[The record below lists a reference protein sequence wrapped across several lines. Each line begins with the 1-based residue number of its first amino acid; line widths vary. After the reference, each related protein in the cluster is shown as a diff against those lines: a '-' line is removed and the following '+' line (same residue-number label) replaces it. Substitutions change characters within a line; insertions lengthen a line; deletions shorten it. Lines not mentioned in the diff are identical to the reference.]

1 MTQYPGKFLF
11 FLVSCTYCPTDRYEP
26 DKSFF
31 GTPRSRLLEGQTPL
45 EKLAGQVQGGSGQ
58 WSHEGPIER
67 SRHQRMQGQ
76 DRHHMDQEEK
86 DEKYK
91 NLPGVRTGTTA
102 LGLVEHRGNQPF
114 FHVPVF
120 TTPIPK
126 NGKFV
131 TRNPNPLRGF
141 AASLRNITSNLS
153 KKLPTSLT
161 RITDK
166 LPSLPSPV
174 DGLARLHEAMKGATK
189 VKHGT
194 KTGFFSTL
202 QVRERTLAPA
212 TRPSQNRNR
221 GVGRRLDTFSR
232 WHMLRPS
239 LLRFTFIIF
248 YLQVH
253 QDGKLQE

>member
-1 MTQYPGKFLF
+1 MTFM
-11 FLVSCTYCPTDRYEP
+11 VRYEP

-31 GTPRSRLLEGQTPL
+31 GTPRSRQLEGETPL
-45 EKLAGQVQGGSGQ
+45 EKLAGKTQGTSGE
-58 WSHEGPIER
+58 WNHEGPVER
-67 SRHQRMQGQ
+67 TRHQRMQGRE
-76 DRHHMDQEEK
+76 RHHMQQE
-86 DEKYK
+86 DERYK

-141 AASLRNITSNLS
+141 AASLRNITSSLS
-153 KKLPTSLT
+153 QKLPTTLT
-161 RITDK
+161 RITNK

-189 VKHGT
+189 VLKLSFD
-194 KTGFFSTL
+194 KELFPFF
-202 QVRERTLAPA
+202 QVQERTLAPA
-212 TRPSQNRNR
+212 TRPSRQRNG

-232 WHMLRPS
+232 
-239 LLRFTFIIF
+239 
-248 YLQVH
+248 
-253 QDGKLQE
+253 

>member
-1 MTQYPGKFLF
+1 M
-11 FLVSCTYCPTDRYEP
+11 VRYEP

-31 GTPRSRLLEGQTPL
+31 GTPRSRQLEGETPL
-45 EKLAGQVQGGSGQ
+45 EKLAGKVQGTTGGE
-58 WSHEGPIER
+58 WNDRGPVER
-67 SRHQRMQGQ
+67 TRHQRMQGR
-76 DRHHMDQEEK
+76 DRHHIDQEEK
-86 DEKYK
+86 DERYK

-194 KTGFFSTL
+194 KTGFSQLCRFANGL
-202 QVRERTLAPA
+202 LPQQHDPLKIA
-212 TRPSQNRNR
+212 TE
-221 GVGRRLDTFSR
+221 GLGEGLT
-232 WHMLRPS
+232 
-239 LLRFTFIIF
+239 RFPGGTC
-248 YLQVH
+248 
-253 QDGKLQE
+253 

>member
-1 MTQYPGKFLF
+1 MT
-11 FLVSCTYCPTDRYEP
+11 VIVRYEP

-31 GTPRSRLLEGQTPL
+31 GTPRSRQLEGETPL
-45 EKLAGQVQGGSGQ
+45 ERLAGKIQGTSGQ
-58 WSHEGPIER
+58 WNHRGPVER
-67 SRHQRMQGQ
+67 TRHQRMQGR
-76 DRHHMDQEEK
+76 DRHHIEQEEK
-86 DEKYK
+86 DERYK

-141 AASLRNITSNLS
+141 AASLRNITSSLS
-153 KKLPTSLT
+153 KKLPTTLT
-161 RITDK
+161 RITNK

-189 VKHGT
+189 VLT
-194 KTGFFSTL
+194 TL
-202 QVRERTLAPA
+202 L
-212 TRPSQNRNR
+212 
-221 GVGRRLDTFSR
+221 
-232 WHMLRPS
+232 
-239 LLRFTFIIF
+239 
-248 YLQVH
+248 
-253 QDGKLQE
+253 

>member
-11 FLVSCTYCPTDRYEP
+11 FLVSCTSCPTDRYEP

-194 KTGFFSTL
+194 KTGF
-202 QVRERTLAPA
+202 
-212 TRPSQNRNR
+212 SQLCRFAN
-221 GVGRRLDTFSR
+221 G
-232 WHMLRPS
+232 
-239 LLRFTFIIF
+239 LLPQQHDH
-248 YLQVH
+248 L
-253 QDGKLQE
+253 

>member
-1 MTQYPGKFLF
+1 MTRCPGKFLF
-11 FLVSCTYCPTDRYEP
+11 FLVSSTSCPTARYEP

-58 WSHEGPIER
+58 WNHEGPIER

-141 AASLRNITSNLS
+141 AASLRNITSTLS

-174 DGLARLHEAMKGATK
+174 DGLARLQEAMKGATK

-194 KTGFFSTL
+194 KTGFSQPCRFANGLLRQQHDHLEIATEGLGEGLTL
-202 QVRERTLAPA
+202 FPGWHILTL
-212 TRPSQNRNR
+212 
-221 GVGRRLDTFSR
+221 
-232 WHMLRPS
+232 S

-248 YLQVH
+248 
-253 QDGKLQE
+253 

>member
-1 MTQYPGKFLF
+1 MF
-11 FLVSCTYCPTDRYEP
+11 RYEP

-31 GTPRSRLLEGQTPL
+31 GTPRSRQLEGETPL
-45 EKLAGQVQGGSGQ
+45 EKLAGKVQGTSGGE
-58 WSHEGPIER
+58 WNDRGPVER
-67 SRHQRMQGQ
+67 TRHQRMQGR

-86 DEKYK
+86 DERYK

-141 AASLRNITSNLS
+141 AASLRNITSSLS
-153 KKLPTSLT
+153 KKLPTTLT
-161 RITDK
+161 RITNK

-189 VKHGT
+189 VI
-194 KTGFFSTL
+194 TL
-202 QVRERTLAPA
+202 L
-212 TRPSQNRNR
+212 
-221 GVGRRLDTFSR
+221 
-232 WHMLRPS
+232 
-239 LLRFTFIIF
+239 
-248 YLQVH
+248 
-253 QDGKLQE
+253 

>member
-1 MTQYPGKFLF
+1 MYITSNFKNMTVMF
-11 FLVSCTYCPTDRYEP
+11 RYEP

-31 GTPRSRLLEGQTPL
+31 GTPRSRQLEGETPL
-45 EKLAGQVQGGSGQ
+45 EKLAGKIQGRSGQ
-58 WSHEGPIER
+58 WNHGGPVER
-67 SRHQRMQGQ
+67 TRHQRMQGR
-76 DRHHMDQEEK
+76 DRHHIEQEEK
-86 DEKYK
+86 DERYK

-141 AASLRNITSNLS
+141 AASLRNITSSLS

-161 RITDK
+161 RITSK

-174 DGLARLHEAMKGATK
+174 DSLARLHEAMKGATK
-189 VKHGT
+189 VPT
-194 KTGFFSTL
+194 I
-202 QVRERTLAPA
+202 
-212 TRPSQNRNR
+212 
-221 GVGRRLDTFSR
+221 
-232 WHMLRPS
+232 
-239 LLRFTFIIF
+239 LL
-248 YLQVH
+248 
-253 QDGKLQE
+253 